1 MALILEQV
9 TRAPLELSLSLFHLK
24 YITDTLKRVVSLLFF
39 SALETRVNATE
50 SQLEE
55 LEKEN
60 IGNMGV
66 FILKYIVD

>member
-1 MALILEQV
+1 M
-9 TRAPLELSLSLFHLK
+9 PLEFSLSLFHLK

-60 IGNMGV
+60 IGNI
-66 FILKYIVD
+66 FYLS